1 MKSYIIITD
10 NTCDLEPSFY
20 KEHNI
25 PVIMLPYSI
34 DDVVYGPDNDM
45 AIKEFYDSI
54 RNGKM
59 PTTMAANPEAY
70 TSTFKKYLDEGLDVL
85 YLAFSS
91 ALSSSCSNAIL
102 AANELNE
109 GYKDVSVTVI
119 DTLCASMGEGLLL
132 YKAVQAKEA
141 GKTLQEVIDYVESTK
156 LKICHYF
163 TVNDLHHLHRGGR
176 VSKATAIVGTLINVK
191 PVLHVPDDGSL
202 VSLCNVR
209 GRKKSLN
216 TLISYMKAHV
226 KNPSKDDVVMIAHGD
241 CIEDANYVAE
251 EVKKEFGIENII
263 ISYASQTIGSH
274 TGPGLIAL
282 FFEGDSRH
290 IEDKYK

>member
-1 MKSYIIITD
+1 MKNYIIIAD
-10 NTCDLEPSFY
+10 NTCDLDPSFY
-20 KEHNI
+20 NEKNI

-34 DDVVYGPDNDM
+34 DDVVYSTTDNNLSM
-45 AIKEFYDSI
+45 KEFYDSI

-59 PTTMAANPEAY
+59 PTTMAANPETY
-70 TSTFKKYLDEGLDVL
+70 ISTFKKYLDEGLDVL

-91 ALSSSCSNAIL
+91 ALSSSYSNAVL

-109 GYKDVSVTVI
+109 EYSDVSVTVI

-132 YKAVQAKEA
+132 YKAIKAKEE
-141 GKTLQEVIDYVESTK
+141 GKTLKEVIDYVESTK

-163 TVNDLHHLHRGGR
+163 TVNDLNHLHRGGR

-202 VSLCNVR
+202 VSACNVR

-216 TLISYMKAHV
+216 TLVSYMKAHV
-226 KNPSKDDVVMIAHGD
+226 KNPSKDDVVMISHGD
-241 CIEDANYVAE
+241 CIDDANYVAE
-251 EVKKEFGIENII
+251 EIKKEFGIENII
-263 ISYASQTIGSH
+263 ISYASQTIGAH
-274 TGPGLIAL
+274 TGPGLVAL
-282 FFEGDSRH
+282 FFEGDSRN
-290 IEDKYK
+290 I